1 MAGRSRGIGDTGH
14 ATRVAVV
21 RCIVVAII
29 ATIVLAGLVALV
41 FWLVV
46 RPKPIEYIITRAVVR
61 HFNVTPPGAGS
72 AGGGGG
78 GTVNATFYLILA
90 VDNPN
95 RRVSMR
101 YDRVELRVLYGENGT
116 QLATAELPAFH
127 QPRRNETLLQARAVA
142 RSTPVPDQAAR
153 ELEHDLAA
161 GELVSV
167 EVRVVADV
175 RFIVSGVISRYYRVR
190 GTCSPVNIG
199 LSPSAARSFES
210 VPCDVEIW

>member
-46 RPKPIEYIITRAVVR
+46 RPKPIEYIITRAV
-61 HFNVTPPGAGS
+61 
-72 AGGGGG
+72 
-78 GTVNATFYLILA
+78 
-90 VDNPN
+90 
-95 RRVSMR
+95 
-101 YDRVELRVLYGENGT
+101 
-116 QLATAELPAFH
+116 
-127 QPRRNETLLQARAVA
+127 ARAVA

>member
-72 AGGGGG
+72 
-78 GTVNATFYLILA
+78 
-90 VDNPN
+90 
-95 RRVSMR
+95 
-101 YDRVELRVLYGENGT
+101 
-116 QLATAELPAFH
+116 
-127 QPRRNETLLQARAVA
+127 ETLLQARAVA